1 MAHDGKR
8 RRALTAEEWL
18 AVRAEWERTGASLK
32 VLAQKWGV
40 AIETITKRKKAQV
53 WRRDPTNEVERRVV
67 RKVAE
72 KTAAQSG
79 INTTT
84 FTAGNS
90 QPVEVPPTPVALTPD
105 EVIER
110 TAEERA
116 AVIMRH
122 QQEWRDFEEVRQAA
136 VEVFHNP
143 DVRIRRRI
151 SGDSTIEEEILD
163 YSKIE
168 YAKKLAETLLIKHR
182 GERAAHNL
190 EHNLNQTRA
199 QDLAK
204 RDEMIRETFAA
215 IRDAAT
221 QLKEAEEAAAKAKA
235 KTIDITPNK

>member
-1 MAHDGKR
+1 MAQDGKR
-8 RRALTAEEWL
+8 RRALTVEEWL

-32 VLAQKWGV
+32 GLAQKWGV

-84 FTAGNS
+84 FTGGNS

-122 QQEWRDFEEVRQAA
+122 QQEWRDFAEVRLAA
-136 VEVFHNP
+136 VEVFFKP
-143 DVRIRRRI
+143 DYIETTVIKGDKTYVRR
-151 SGDSTIEEEILD
+151 TPD
-163 YSKIE
+163 YSKIAL
-168 YAKKLAETLLIKHR
+168 AKTLADTLLVQHR